1 MAESD
6 QEKTEQPTSK
16 RLSDARKRGQIPRSR
31 EAATFL
37 VLLSGVL
44 SLWAFSSYLG
54 TGMLSMMRR
63 AFSLTRDEVF
73 TTDEMQRIFVDCLSY
88 IALPLLCICVMVLC
102 FAFVGSIFLGGISF
116 SQEAMMPKLSKLN
129 PISGIARMFSLNSMV
144 ELIKSIAK
152 VSCIGCFCWFLL
164 SGRFEQILQLSYIDP
179 LTAISEAIEL
189 LFNFMLI
196 IVCAMIPIVL
206 IDVPFQQ
213 WNYKKQLRMTK
224 QEIKDEYKDSEGNPE
239 IKGRIRRL
247 QYQMAARRM
256 MAKVPTADVVVTNPT
271 HYAVALS
278 YDPNGET
285 APLVVAKGVD
295 EVAEKIKD
303 IARECGVPV
312 MPLPPLAR
320 SLYYTTELDHEIPRG
335 LFKAVAQVLAWV
347 LGMKAYKEGRA
358 PNRPRDLD
366 PNLEIPDELRF

>member
-1 MAESD
+1 MADSD
-6 QEKTEQPTSK
+6 QEKTEQPTGK
-16 RLSDARKRGQIPRSR
+16 RLADARKRGQIPRSR

-44 SLWAFSSYLG
+44 SLWALSSYLG
-54 TGMLSMMRR
+54 QGMMAMMRR
-63 AFSLTRDEVF
+63 GFSITRDEAF
-73 TTDEMQRIFVDCLSY
+73 TVDEMGRILVSCLSS
-88 IALPLLCICVMVLC
+88 IAPVLLGICAIVFVC
-102 FAFVGSIFLGGISF
+102 AFVGAIFLGGMNF

-129 PISGIARMFSLNSMV
+129 PISGFARMFSFNSII

-152 VSCIGCFCWFLL
+152 VTCIGCFCYFLL
-164 SGRFEQILQLSYIDP
+164 SGRFNEILRLSYINP
-179 LTAISEAIEL
+179 LTAIRDAITI
-189 LFNFMLI
+189 LFYFMLI
-196 IVCAMIPIVL
+196 IVCAMIPIVI
-206 IDVPFQQ
+206 IDVPFQI
-213 WNYKKQLRMTK
+213 WHYKKQLRMTK

-239 IKGRIRRL
+239 IKGRIRRM
-247 QYQMAARRM
+247 QYQLAARRM
-256 MAKVPTADVVVTNPT
+256 MAKVPSADVVVTNPT

-278 YDPNGET
+278 YDPNGTT

-347 LGMKAYKEGRA
+347 LGMKAYKEGKA
-358 PNRPRDLD
+358 PQRPRDLD
-366 PNLEIPDELRF
+366 ENLPIPDELRF